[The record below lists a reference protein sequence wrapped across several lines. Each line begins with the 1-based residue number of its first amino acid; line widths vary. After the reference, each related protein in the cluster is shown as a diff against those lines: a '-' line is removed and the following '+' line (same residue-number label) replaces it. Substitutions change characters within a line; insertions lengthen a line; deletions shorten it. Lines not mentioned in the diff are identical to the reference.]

1 MSKIRRYAGWL
12 ALLCLGLLAPPA
24 ALAHASTPT
33 APSIAWTTWT
43 WNPWVVGS
51 LILAACLYLHGG
63 RALRHTAVRERGV
76 HRGESVAFW
85 SGWCALGVAL
95 VSPVHALGAALFS
108 AHMLQHEVLMLV
120 AAPLLVLGRPLPLFL
135 RALPLPW
142 RRQLGK
148 WGKSL
153 RGSWRVLTH
162 PLAAWAVHAAAL
174 WVWHIPRL
182 FQATLTS
189 ELAHAWQHLSFFGT
203 ALCFWWALLYRH
215 QGLQGYG
222 VAVLAVFTTALH
234 SSLLGALLTFAP
246 TPWYPAYAHTTAAW
260 GLTPLED
267 QQLGGLVMWIPAGV
281 VYLLAALALGAGW
294 LRAIER
300 QGLRQAKGR
309 ILKGAWLGVPEHRSS
324 NRSESRYGTTPSP
337 STPLPPHLPPP
348 GGQGSYLTGVLIA
361 LLIGL
366 SSCNREVERAAA
378 AMTGG
383 EPKIGKQVL
392 QQYGCASC
400 HTIPGIPGANALVG
414 PSLEHIASRMYIAG
428 VLPNTPEN
436 MLWWLQ
442 NPPAVD
448 PLTAMPNLGV
458 TEADARDMAG
468 YLYTLR

>member
-1 MSKIRRYAGWL
+1 M
-12 ALLCLGLLAPPA
+12 
-24 ALAHASTPT
+24 
-33 APSIAWTTWT
+33 
-43 WNPWVVGS
+43 
-51 LILAACLYLHGG
+51 
-63 RALRHTAVRERGV
+63 
-76 HRGESVAFW
+76 
-85 SGWCALGVAL
+85 AL
-95 VSPVHALGAALFS
+95 VSPLHTLGTALFA
-108 AHMLQHEVLMLV
+108 AHMVQHEVLMLV

-148 WGKSL
+148 WGTSL
-153 RGSWRVLTH
+153 QSSWCVLTH
-162 PLAAWAVHAAAL
+162 PLVAWAVHAAAL
-174 WVWHIPRL
+174 WVWHLPRL

-189 ELAHAWQHLSFFGT
+189 AQVHAWQHLSFFGT
-203 ALCFWWALLYRH
+203 ALCFWWALLSGRG
-215 QGLQGYG
+215 GLHGYG
-222 VAVLAVFTTALH
+222 VAILAVFTTALH
-234 SSLLGALLTFAP
+234 SSLLGALLTLAP
-246 TPWYPAYAHTTAAW
+246 TPWYPAYAHSTTAW

-300 QGLRQAKGR
+300 QMRCQAR
-309 ILKGAWLGVPEHRSS
+309 REMAKGAWLGV
-324 NRSESRYGTTPSP
+324 
-337 STPLPPHLPPP
+337 L
-348 GGQGSYLTGVLIA
+348 VA

-366 SSCNREVERAAA
+366 SSCNREVERTAA

-383 EPKIGKQVL
+383 EPRIGKQVI

-400 HTIPGIPGANALVG
+400 HTIPGIPGAHALVG

-428 VLPNTPEN
+428 VLSNTPEN
-436 MLWWLQ
+436 MLRWLQ

>member
-1 MSKIRRYAGWL
+1 M
-12 ALLCLGLLAPPA
+12 
-24 ALAHASTPT
+24 
-33 APSIAWTTWT
+33 TWS

-51 LILAACLYLHGG
+51 LILAACLYLRGR
-63 RALRHTAVRERGV
+63 RALRHTAARERGI
-76 HRGESVAFW
+76 HRRESVAFW
-85 SGWCALGVAL
+85 TGWCALGVAL
-95 VSPVHALGAALFS
+95 VSPLHAFGAVLFS
-108 AHMLQHEVLMLV
+108 AHMIQHEMLMLV

-148 WGKSL
+148 LGKSL
-153 RGSWRVLTH
+153 QGSWWVLTQ
-162 PLAAWAVHAAAL
+162 PLVAWALQTAAL

-182 FQATLTS
+182 FQATLTG

-203 ALCFWWALLYRH
+203 ALCFWWALLFGH
-215 QGLQGYG
+215 QELQGYG

-246 TPWYPAYAHTTAAW
+246 TPWYPAYAHTTATW

-300 QGLRQAKGR
+300 QMRRQAR
-309 ILKGAWLGVPEHRSS
+309 RRMVKGAWLALLV
-324 NRSESRYGTTPSP
+324 
-337 STPLPPHLPPP
+337 
-348 GGQGSYLTGVLIA
+348 A

-366 SSCNREVERAAA
+366 SSCNQEVERTAA
-378 AMTGG
+378 AMTRG
-383 EPKIGKQVL
+383 EPRRGKQVIR
-392 QQYGCASC
+392 QYGCTSC
-400 HTIPGIPGANALVG
+400 HTIPGIRGANVLVG
-414 PSLEHIASRMYIAG
+414 PPLGQIASRMYIAG

-436 MLWWLQ
+436 MLRWLQ